1 MTNEQMNGIVEV
13 DPLVRVPNLR
23 NTHRYCKWNW
33 LLLLQG
39 SAKIRFDY
47 TIQFVHVIVLYL
59 REYVEVPGHVGC
71 HPQPPGFIV
80 YKSWVPGQNLNQSI
94 TQSSESNLIT
104 WSLPLK
110 WWPILHLLS
119 QSWNFRTMYGCGV
132 GWSDLALFRFLKTY
146 AFMISADKV
155 YF

>member
-23 NTHRYCKWNW
+23 NTHWYCKWNW

-47 TIQFVHVIVLYL
+47 TMHTVQFVHVLYL

-94 TQSSESNLIT
+94 TQSSELNLIA

-110 WWPILHLLS
+110 WWRPILHLLS

-132 GWSDLALFRFLKTY
+132 GWSDLALFSIFENFRIYDFCW
-146 AFMISADKV
+146 
-155 YF
+155 